1 MKLTIGDELAVIMQ
15 VEAVNDVIGGSV
27 PAEQAHD
34 RVMCVRFLT
43 LELFAAQGVPLL
55 LDLQTAEDTIANE
68 LERDWIETKAIA
80 EGDLELVVTQVVGA
94 QRRLE
99 PQAGLSRRAG
109 VQPALDRPGVQRVID
124 KAAPALRG
132 QAGGEG
138 ALEHGDAALAR
149 VERHDGVGVRG
160 QKAKSGL
167 SIKCHQKKI

>member
-1 MKLTIGDELAVIMQ
+1 MKLTIGDELAVTMQ
-15 VEAVNDVIGGSV
+15 VEAVNNVIGGSV

-55 LDLQTAEDTIANE
+55 LDLQAEDTITNE

-99 PQAGLSRRAG
+99 PQA
-109 VQPALDRPGVQRVID
+109 
-124 KAAPALRG
+124 
-132 QAGGEG
+132 
-138 ALEHGDAALAR
+138 
-149 VERHDGVGVRG
+149 
-160 QKAKSGL
+160 
-167 SIKCHQKKI
+167 

>member
-1 MKLTIGDELAVIMQ
+1 MKLTIGDELAVTMQ
-15 VEAVNDVIGGSV
+15 VEAVNNVIGGSV

-132 QAGGEG
+132 QAGGE
-138 ALEHGDAALAR
+138 
-149 VERHDGVGVRG
+149 
-160 QKAKSGL
+160 
-167 SIKCHQKKI
+167 IY